1 MQSLPSLDLTRLRQS
16 CCLGFSSRSAPPPV
30 EIPLQVAGGGCNKK
44 LLSGQAAGEA
54 AVRTSGPLRSYCH
67 ECSPQVSLRH
77 KVGQTV
83 LPLQSSGGKEERQGG
98 ESLAGNKQGG
108 KDSRI
113 EEEIREGVGWS
124 PASTAWGFLRASPGQ
139 GHK

>member
-1 MQSLPSLDLTRLRQS
+1 MSVP
-16 CCLGFSSRSAPPPV
+16 
-30 EIPLQVAGGGCNKK
+30 
-44 LLSGQAAGEA
+44 
-54 AVRTSGPLRSYCH
+54 
-67 ECSPQVSLRH
+67 PQVSLRH

-83 LPLQSSGGKEERQGG
+83 LPLKSSGGKEERHGQGG

-113 EEEIREGVGWS
+113 GEIREGVGWS

-139 GHK
+139 GHSKGAWTGFRRGCFRKSAEQLSRALSLPGHRASRWHL

>member
-1 MQSLPSLDLTRLRQS
+1 MSVP
-16 CCLGFSSRSAPPPV
+16 
-30 EIPLQVAGGGCNKK
+30 
-44 LLSGQAAGEA
+44 
-54 AVRTSGPLRSYCH
+54 
-67 ECSPQVSLRH
+67 PQVSLRH

-83 LPLQSSGGKEERQGG
+83 LPLKSSGGKEERHGQGG

-139 GHK
+139 GHSKGAWTGFRRGCFRKSTERLSRALSLPGHRASRWHL